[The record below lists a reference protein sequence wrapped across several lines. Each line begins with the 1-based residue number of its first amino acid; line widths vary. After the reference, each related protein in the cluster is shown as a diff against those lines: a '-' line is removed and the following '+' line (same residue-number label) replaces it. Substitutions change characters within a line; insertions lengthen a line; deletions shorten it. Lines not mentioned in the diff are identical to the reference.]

1 MMKKQFLFL
10 SLALGLVACNAQSK
24 TVVPETSEVE
34 TTAKAEVKHEEKTD
48 NPYEMDAQ
56 LTAAVGAP
64 EFGGGE
70 VAGPIKDAT
79 ADVLEA
85 RRAARNDYGLAPLKD
100 PDPSRSHPGT
110 FQMVSE
116 FNIREVED
124 LRDRLVSQSGS
135 YISDFMVP
143 SNVILFPKHLTQ
155 TIRGNSVLEVNTDAG
170 ENNYYHYRNI
180 PTYIKDGTDAGF
192 LDPYLNGRTPNF
204 TGADG
209 INYTQFLVQ
218 NLVDEFHTTN
228 YDPMEPIEP
237 DQPETISTTAEYML
251 RRIKQE
257 ASEPLPTHQ
266 KNDPKT
272 YTRFGEFDLVGY
284 MRDNGFNLRLADSFP
299 ALDVYTFICEA
310 NPKLMIRFDA
320 NYGVDGKQI
329 NDLGNMADFEKR
341 LVPYRIDSRRH
352 ISGLFY
358 GIGVNGIE
366 VYYVKDDRLFPNS
379 GYGRTD
385 ARPEDFYHVMHKMKL
400 TDVNHQGGSYFSN
413 DGNVLLL
420 SPELSAFYA
429 EMQLKRFIENNPNYD
444 PSKDQ
449 YRALY
454 YVREDSV
461 DLIKRVVERTNALVG
476 HESNLNRDDLFRD
489 IDANVI
495 VSRN

>member
-1 MMKKQFLFL
+1 MKKQFLFL
-10 SLALGLVACNAQSK
+10 PLVLGLVACSAQSK
-24 TVVPETSEVE
+24 TTLPEASKIE
-34 TTAKAEVKHEEKTD
+34 TAAKAEVNYEEEPD
-48 NPYEMDAQ
+48 NPHEMDAQ
-56 LTAAVGAP
+56 PATAVADP
-64 EFGGGE
+64 ELENSE

-79 ADVLEA
+79 SNVLEA

-100 PDPSRSHPGT
+100 PDPSKSHPGV

-116 FNIREVED
+116 FNIEDVEN
-124 LRDRLVSQSGS
+124 LRDHLEAQSGG
-135 YISDFMVP
+135 YMPDLMVP

-155 TIRGNSVLEVNTDAG
+155 SISGNSVLEVNTDAG

-192 LDPYLNGRTPNF
+192 LNPYLNGHIPNF

-218 NLVDEFHTTN
+218 NLVDEFHTTK

-237 DQPETISTTAEYML
+237 DDPKSISVTAEYML

-284 MRDNGFNLRLADSFP
+284 MRDNGFNLRLADNFP

-310 NPKLMIRFDA
+310 NPKLIIRFDA
-320 NYGVDGKQI
+320 NYAVKSQQVE
-329 NDLGNMADFEKR
+329 NLGNMADLENR

-352 ISGLFY
+352 ISGEFFGT
-358 GIGVNGIE
+358 GINGIE

-379 GYGRTD
+379 GYGRAD

-400 TDVNHQGGSYFSN
+400 VDIDSLGGLDISKDS
-413 DGNVLLL
+413 NVLLL

-429 EMQLKRFIENNPNYD
+429 EMQLKYFVESSPDYD
-444 PSKDQ
+444 PSNDQ

-461 DLIKRVVERTNALVG
+461 DLIKRVVDRTNALVG
-476 HESNLNRDDLFRD
+476 HESNLNRDDLFAD
-489 IDANVI
+489 IDANVV

>member
-1 MMKKQFLFL
+1 MKKQFLFL
-10 SLALGLVACNAQSK
+10 PLVLGLVACSAQSK
-24 TVVPETSEVE
+24 TTLPEASEIE
-34 TTAKAEVKHEEKTD
+34 TTAKAEVNYEEEPD
-48 NPYEMDAQ
+48 NPHEMDAQ
-56 LTAAVGAP
+56 PTTTVADPKL
-64 EFGGGE
+64 ENSE

-79 ADVLEA
+79 SNVLEA

-100 PDPSRSHPGT
+100 PDPSKSHPGV

-116 FNIREVED
+116 FNIEDVEN
-124 LRDRLVSQSGS
+124 LRDHLEAQSGG
-135 YISDFMVP
+135 YMPDLMVP

-155 TIRGNSVLEVNTDAG
+155 SISGNSVLEVNTDAG

-192 LDPYLNGRTPNF
+192 LDPYLNGRIPNF

-218 NLVDEFHTTN
+218 NLVDEFHTTK

-237 DQPETISTTAEYML
+237 DDPKSISVTAEYML

-284 MRDNGFNLRLADSFP
+284 MRDNGFNLRLADNFP

-310 NPKLMIRFDA
+310 NPKLIIRFDA
-320 NYGVDGKQI
+320 NYAVKSQQVE
-329 NDLGNMADFEKR
+329 NLGNMADLEKR
-341 LVPYRIDSRRH
+341 LVPYNIDSRRH
-352 ISGLFY
+352 ISGLFFGT
-358 GIGVNGIE
+358 GINGIE

-379 GYGRTD
+379 GYGRAD

-400 TDVNHQGGSYFSN
+400 VDIDSLGGLDISKDS
-413 DGNVLLL
+413 NVLLL

-429 EMQLKRFIENNPNYD
+429 EMQLKYFVESSPDYNPSN
-444 PSKDQ
+444 DQ

-461 DLIKRVVERTNALVG
+461 DLIKRVVDRTNALVG
-476 HESNLNRDDLFRD
+476 HESNLNRDDLFAD
-489 IDANVI
+489 IDANV
-495 VSRN
+495 VVERN

>member
-1 MMKKQFLFL
+1 MKKQFLFL
-10 SLALGLVACNAQSK
+10 PLVLGLVACSAQSK
-24 TVVPETSEVE
+24 TTLPEASKIE
-34 TTAKAEVKHEEKTD
+34 TAAKAEVNYEEEPD
-48 NPYEMDAQ
+48 NPHEMDAQ
-56 LTAAVGAP
+56 PTTAVADP
-64 EFGGGE
+64 KLENSE

-79 ADVLEA
+79 SNVLEA

-100 PDPSRSHPGT
+100 PDPSKSHPGV

-116 FNIREVED
+116 FNIEDVEN
-124 LRDRLVSQSGS
+124 LRDHLEAQSGG
-135 YISDFMVP
+135 YMPDLMVP

-155 TIRGNSVLEVNTDAG
+155 SISGNSVLEVNTDAG

-192 LDPYLNGRTPNF
+192 LNPYLNGHTPNF

-218 NLVDEFHTTN
+218 NLVDEFHTTK

-237 DQPETISTTAEYML
+237 DDPKSISVTAEYML

-284 MRDNGFNLRLADSFP
+284 MRDNGFNLRLADNFP

-310 NPKLMIRFDA
+310 NPKLIIRFDA
-320 NYGVDGKQI
+320 NYAVKSQQVE
-329 NDLGNMADFEKR
+329 NLGNMADLENR

-352 ISGLFY
+352 ISGEFFGTGLS
-358 GIGVNGIE
+358 GIE

-379 GYGRTD
+379 GYGRAD

-400 TDVNHQGGSYFSN
+400 VDIDSL
-413 DGNVLLL
+413 DGLDISKDSNVLLL

-429 EMQLKRFIENNPNYD
+429 EMQLKYFVESSPNYD
-444 PSKDQ
+444 PSNDQ

-461 DLIKRVVERTNALVG
+461 DLIKRVVDRTNALVG
-476 HESNLNRDDLFRD
+476 HESNLNRDDLFAD
-489 IDANVI
+489 IDANV
-495 VSRN
+495 VVERN

>member
-1 MMKKQFLFL
+1 MKKQFLFL
-10 SLALGLVACNAQSK
+10 PLVLGLVACSAQSK
-24 TVVPETSEVE
+24 TTLPKASEIE
-34 TTAKAEVKHEEKTD
+34 TTAKAEVNYEEEPD
-48 NPYEMDAQ
+48 NPHEMDAQ
-56 LTAAVGAP
+56 PTTAVADP
-64 EFGGGE
+64 KLENSE

-79 ADVLEA
+79 SNVLEA

-100 PDPSRSHPGT
+100 PDPSKSHPGV

-116 FNIREVED
+116 FNIEDVEN
-124 LRDRLVSQSGS
+124 LRDHLEAQSGG
-135 YISDFMVP
+135 YMPDLMVP

-155 TIRGNSVLEVNTDAG
+155 SISGNSVLELNTDAG

-192 LDPYLNGRTPNF
+192 LNPYLNGRIPNF

-218 NLVDEFHTTN
+218 NLVDEFHTTK

-237 DQPETISTTAEYML
+237 DDPKSISVTAEYML

-284 MRDNGFNLRLADSFP
+284 MRDNGFNLRLADNFP

-310 NPKLMIRFDA
+310 NPKLIIRFDA
-320 NYGVDGKQI
+320 NYAVKSQQVE
-329 NDLGNMADFEKR
+329 NLGNMADLEKR
-341 LVPYRIDSRRH
+341 LVPYNIDSRRH
-352 ISGLFY
+352 ISGLFFGT
-358 GIGVNGIE
+358 GINGIE

-379 GYGRTD
+379 GYGRAD

-400 TDVNHQGGSYFSN
+400 VDIDSLGGLDISKDS
-413 DGNVLLL
+413 NVLLL

-429 EMQLKRFIENNPNYD
+429 EMQLKYFVESSPDYD
-444 PSKDQ
+444 PSNDQ

-461 DLIKRVVERTNALVG
+461 DLIKRVVDRTNALVG
-476 HESNLNRDDLFRD
+476 HESNLNRDDLFAD
-489 IDANVI
+489 IDANVV